1 MRSIALISDDERI
14 IQGVSCDSRDI
25 EKDWLFV
32 AIQGV
37 QQSGEDFIEEV
48 LEKGGIVLSE
58 QKIDR
63 PNTYQCVQVSICL
76 GILINE
82 YYERPSEKL
91 YVIGITGT
99 NGKTSVA
106 WLLKQMFEANQQ
118 KVTLIGTNG
127 IEIANVHEI
136 NYNTTPGIMT
146 NLAIFQ
152 KSIKQNIPIL
162 IMEISSQAINENR
175 IAFIRF
181 DTIIYTN
188 ITHEHLDYHKTFIH
202 YQYTKFKAR
211 FYLKD
216 KGKIILNQDRFELHE
231 FFDLRRDGVV
241 TFGARSGHLLIED
254 IELKDSGS
262 NFMIENTRFS
272 TDLLSMNSIY
282 NITACLVLFKMLH
295 IQPSKLVEVVA
306 SLQPIEGRMEVLKF
320 KQQTIWIDFAHTP
333 DALRRLLVFA
343 SSVKRGKVITVIGCG
358 GERDRE
364 KRHQM
369 GTIASS
375 KSDIAIFTE
384 DNSRHEKTGDIIE
397 EMMLNVLNNVIVKE
411 KREDAIAL
419 AVDMAN
425 ESDIIIV
432 AGKGNEQFLI
442 VNDDK
447 IPYNDKAF
455 IQHYIARKE
464 GSQCQII

>member
-1 MRSIALISDDERI
+1 MYSIALISEDETI

-25 EKDWLFV
+25 QKDWLFV
-32 AIQGV
+32 AVFGV
-37 QQSGEDFIEEV
+37 QQNGEDFIDEV
-48 LEKGGIVLSE
+48 LAKGGYVLSE
-58 QKIDR
+58 GKVDHAR
-63 PNTYQCVQVSICL
+63 AYQCVQSSICL

-82 YYERPSEKL
+82 YYDRLCEKL

-106 WLLKQMFEANQQ
+106 WLLKQMFESRHQ

-127 IEIANVHEI
+127 IEVDNEHEVNV
-136 NYNTTPGIMT
+136 NTTPGVMT

-152 KSIKQNIPIL
+152 RSIKQQIPIL
-162 IMEISSQAINENR
+162 IMELSSQAINENR

-211 FYLKD
+211 FYLKE

-231 FFDLRRDGVV
+231 FFDLKRDGVV
-241 TFGARSGHLLIED
+241 TFGARSGHILIED
-254 IELKDSGS
+254 IELRADGS
-262 NFMIENTRFS
+262 SFAIENTRFT
-272 TDLLSMNSIY
+272 TDLLSLNCIY

-295 IQPSKLVEVVA
+295 TQPSDFVTSVA
-306 SLQPIEGRMEVLKF
+306 SLKPIEGRMEVLKVN
-320 KQQTIWIDFAHTP
+320 KKTVWIDFAHTP

-343 SSVKRGKVITVIGCG
+343 NSVKRGKVITVIGCG

-384 DNSRHEKTGDIIE
+384 DNSRHESTSQIIE
-397 EMMLNVLNNVIVKE
+397 AMKENVLNNVIVKE
-411 KREDAIAL
+411 KRMEAITL
-419 AVDMAN
+419 AMEIAN
-425 ESDIIIV
+425 EFDIIIV

-442 VNDDK
+442 VNEDK

-455 IQHYIARKE
+455 IQHYFARKE
-464 GSQCQII
+464 DLPCQII